1 MKKVYLDTN
10 IFLDYFNTER
20 VYHNEAKQLM
30 RYLITNDIQIVF
42 SEERLLC
49 LSTPW
54 IKNFQF

>member
-49 LSTPW
+49 YLHHG
-54 IKNFQF
+54 